1 MFTHLRV
8 VVPGTGHPVGVP
20 YFPGAKNYA
29 YLKVL
34 LPDNEW
40 LSVPGAKG
48 FTHLGVSRLGTRIML
63 PMLLTRL
70 PVLPCGVGLR
80 THIRHR
86 FTYGD
91 LRIIFSIG
99 GLESACRSGVC
110 LAVWSLLAGLES
122 AWRSGVCLPMSGAH
136 QSRLAS
142 FITFGAREK
151 TAIIFGKAIRAK
163 ARSIRLTATSRVM
176 TLARTIVAT

>member
-110 LAVWSLLAGLES
+110 LAVWSLLGGLES
-122 AWRSGVCLPMSGAH
+122 ACRPGVCLALWSLLADEWGASKSPCLFHYLWGEGKDGDHIRKGH
-136 QSRLAS
+136 Q
-142 FITFGAREK
+142 GE
-151 TAIIFGKAIRAK
+151 GKIH
-163 ARSIRLTATSRVM
+163 
-176 TLARTIVAT
+176 

>member
-1 MFTHLRV
+1 MFTHLGV

-70 PVLPCGVGLR
+70 PVLPCGVGLW

-86 FTYGD
+86 FTYGG

-99 GLESACRSGVC
+99 C
-110 LAVWSLLAGLES
+110 LES
-122 AWRSGVCLPMSGAH
+122 AWLSGVCLPMNGAH

-163 ARSIRLTATSRVM
+163 ARSIRLTATSRVR